1 MRPRNALA
9 RDQLPTLLRRQPG
22 AKAPELA
29 VQAQVSVPTMLRMLA
44 EASADVL
51 RLGKAGRTRYYLRRS
66 VRGQWSQLPVY
77 RVDPAGRAEPEGVL
91 QLLAPARSCLDVA
104 AMGWPVD
111 TDTAEGVWL
120 HGLPYPLQDMRPLGY
135 MGRQFALRHAVA
147 LGVAPSPQLWSDDDI
162 VHILATTGTDTPGNL
177 IVGDVALQAWLQA
190 KVRPMSPIAA
200 ADVAQTYA
208 DLAALASAQGVAGSS
223 AAGEFPKFTAL
234 REAPVGMASST
245 PHVIVKFSGADASS
259 TVQRWSDLLVCEHLA
274 LQAAATLPGVRS
286 ARSRVLQHA
295 GRTFL
300 EVERFDR
307 HGLHGRSPLCSL
319 DTLESA
325 IGPKASSSWPEAAA
339 MLHQQGWLN
348 ADSLTVV
355 QRLWWF
361 GKLIANADM
370 HKGNLSLVSGL
381 GQLQV
386 APVYDMLPMQYAP
399 LAGGELGPVVYAPA
413 LPTPQDRAAWLDASV
428 AALQFWSTAAT
439 DPRITDGFRATCTDN
454 ARALQALQ
462 ALA

>member
-9 RDQLPTLLRRQPG
+9 RDQLPALLRRQPG

-29 VQAQVSVPTMLRMLA
+29 AQAQVSTPTMVRMLA

-77 RVDPAGRAEPEGVL
+77 RVDPAGRAESGGVM
-91 QLLAPARSCLDVA
+91 QLLAPAGSCLDVA

-111 TDTAEGVWL
+111 ADTAEGVWL

-135 MGRQFALRHAVA
+135 LGRQFALRHAAA
-147 LGVAPSPQLWSDDDI
+147 LGVAPSPQAWSDDD
-162 VHILATTGTDTPGNL
+162 VLHILATTGTDTPGNL

-190 KVRPMSPIAA
+190 KAQPVPLIAA
-200 ADVAQTYA
+200 ADVGQAYA

-223 AAGEFPKFTAL
+223 AAGEFPKFTAM
-234 REAPVGMASST
+234 REAFAGMGSST
-245 PHVIVKFSGADASS
+245 QHVIVKFSGADASS

-274 LQAAATLPGVRS
+274 LQAAATLPGVHS
-286 ARSRVLQHA
+286 APSRILQHA

-307 HGLHGRSPLCSL
+307 QGLHGRSPLCSL
-319 DTLESA
+319 DTLEAA

-339 MLHQQGWLN
+339 LLHQQGWLD
-348 ADSLTVV
+348 ADGLAVV
-355 QRLWWF
+355 RRLWWF

-370 HKGNLSLVSGL
+370 HKGNLSLVPDL
-381 GQLQV
+381 GALQV
-386 APVYDMLPMQYAP
+386 APAYDMLPMQYAP
-399 LAGGELGPVVYAPA
+399 LAGGELGPVVYAPS
-413 LPTPQDRAAWLDASV
+413 LPTPQDRAAWLEASV
-428 AALQFWSTAAT
+428 AALQFWGTAAA
-439 DPRITDGFRATCTDN
+439 DPRVSDGFRATCADN